1 MSRPGIRHARDG
13 QGNQDNSRLGKS
25 ADAQRQIAADLP
37 RNDAGSGTG
46 ADVSAKKRGQQS
58 TLGLEACLVS
68 PTVDL
73 GSGDLVSDALAGGA
87 MEFLRRPR
95 GIARKSRAQLS
106 RRLRMRRR
114 TAGCKGI
121 VRARMDSS
129 WRSGG
134 APAIGS
140 TTQSLPMT
148 LAAQPGVVVL
158 YLLPDEIPA
167 ALLQK
172 VLSFAHDQKLPLLL
186 VVLPPSRIKAGT
198 ASTHKARSITDLALR
213 CGVPAIPT
221 DADDAVAIYR
231 VAQESIGHARI
242 GGGPALI
249 ECIPF
254 ALHGSAARRV
264 ATAEAITVLEQYMLP
279 RKVVTRRW
287 IDRETK
293 AFARRLANQK
303 TASK

>member
-1 MSRPGIRHARDG
+1 MPNAR
-13 QGNQDNSRLGKS
+13 L
-25 ADAQRQIAADLP
+25 RQIYLAMMQARALAHTLP
-37 RNDAGSGTG
+37 
-46 ADVSAKKRGQQS
+46 KKRGQQS

-87 MEFLRRPR
+87 VEFLRRPR
-95 GIARKSRAQLS
+95 GIARKSRAQLRVDCGCAGELPGAKGS
-106 RRLRMRRR
+106 FERIWTAVGAAAALQRL
-114 TAGCKGI
+114 AAHPK
-121 VRARMDSS
+121 
-129 WRSGG
+129 
-134 APAIGS
+134 PADD
-140 TTQSLPMT
+140 

-158 YLLPDEIPA
+158 YLLPEEIPA

-198 ASTHKARSITDLALR
+198 ASTHKARSITDLAHR

-221 DADDAVAIYR
+221 DTDDAVAIYR

-249 ECIPF
+249 ECVPF
-254 ALHGSAARRV
+254 ALHMSAGKHV
-264 ATAEAITVLEQYMLP
+264 ATADAITSMEQYMIP
-279 RKVVTRRW
+279 RKVITTRW
-287 IDRETK
+287 IDSETK
-293 AFARRLANQK
+293 AFAKRLTNQK
-303 TASK
+303 IASN